1 MEAIDEAHPPE
12 GKFFPQTIFLLSN
25 WKLFVRFIK
34 GIRIVTENVTMP
46 QEKLPIFLSRLF
58 LNNAIMNSTEFS
70 CKASNNE
77 EDESEDHI
85 SLQVFG
91 IISLVMLKK

>member
-1 MEAIDEAHPPE
+1 
-12 GKFFPQTIFLLSN
+12 
-25 WKLFVRFIK
+25 
-34 GIRIVTENVTMP
+34 MP

-91 IISLVMLKK
+91 IISLVMLKKKEDLKFIFLELICRL